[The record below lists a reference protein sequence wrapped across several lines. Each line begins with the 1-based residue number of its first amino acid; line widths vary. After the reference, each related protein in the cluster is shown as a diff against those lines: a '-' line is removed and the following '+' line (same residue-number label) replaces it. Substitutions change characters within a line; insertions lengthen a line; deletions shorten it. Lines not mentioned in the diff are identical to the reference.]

1 MLAKYKQPAHAHTY
15 AKTNTLHNVST
26 YIDRDTSIYTNVKE
40 TTQVLKLKEGI
51 TYDDKA
57 FK

>member
-1 MLAKYKQPAHAHTY
+1 MLTRMQRQTRYITTCNP
-15 AKTNTLHNVST
+15 T